1 MLIIIKLY
9 FSLLIFLF
17 LVLKGFLYLICIF
30 TYILYKITNVL
41 LSFWFRLLFYSISLF
56 NFDIW
61 LFIDSNLLT
70 LFVWR
75 CRFSLKSI

>member
-30 TYILYKITNVL
+30 TYILYKITNFL
-41 LSFWFRLLFYSISLF
+41 LSFLFRLLFYSISLF
-56 NFDIW
+56 NFNIW
-61 LFIDSNLLT
+61 LFIDRNLFT
-70 LFVWR
+70 LFVWW